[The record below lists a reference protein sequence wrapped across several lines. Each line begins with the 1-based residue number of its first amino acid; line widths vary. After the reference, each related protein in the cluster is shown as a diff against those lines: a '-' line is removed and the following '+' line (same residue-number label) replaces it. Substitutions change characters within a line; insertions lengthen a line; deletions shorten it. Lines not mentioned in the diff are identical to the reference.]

1 MYQLIFIA
9 IVSVALIACYVSMW
23 DDYWK
28 SKCKNEITA
37 MNAWLKKYGMT
48 MWLKDRKAG
57 PFSKWVIC
65 LDGTLKDINL
75 NHCRGIGFRKLY
87 KTLMH
92 IRKGNIADPDFD
104 QTGNLMS
111 LLYASQ
117 MDDKKKSIWE
127 D

>member
-1 MYQLIFIA
+1 MYQVIFI
-9 IVSVALIACYVSMW
+9 IVVSAVLIACYVSMW
-23 DDYWK
+23 DDHWK
-28 SKCKNEITA
+28 NKCETEITEI
-37 MNAWLKKYGMT
+37 NAWLKKYDMT
-48 MWLKDRKAG
+48 MRLKDRKAG

-87 KTLMH
+87 KTLVH